1 MKHIWIIVCFLIIG
15 LVATESINK
24 NDTGENVINEESL
37 VENDLILNRITE
49 AFTAVT
55 NQKCLKDLNDTLS
68 GFLSKKPWAIA
79 SKISSN
85 NAIKLN
91 KAFKMIQVFD

>member
-1 MKHIWIIVCFLIIG
+1 MKHIWIIVCFSIIG

-24 NDTGENVINEESL
+24 NDAGENVINEESL
-37 VENDLILNRITE
+37 VENDLILNRIAE
-49 AFTAVT
+49 AFSVVT

-68 GFLSKKPWAIA
+68 GFVSKKPWAIA

-85 NAIKLN
+85 NILST
-91 KAFKMIQVFD
+91 

>member
-1 MKHIWIIVCFLIIG
+1 MKHIWIIVCFSIIG

-24 NDTGENVINEESL
+24 NDAGENVINEESL
-37 VENDLILNRITE
+37 VENDLISNRIKE
-49 AFTAVT
+49 AFSVVT

-68 GFLSKKPWAIA
+68 GFVSKKPWAIA

-85 NAIKLN
+85 NILST
-91 KAFKMIQVFD
+91 